1 MANSVQ
7 LTASIRSNL
16 LLLQTTQTSLDRTQT
31 RLSTGNKV
39 NSALDSPTAFFAA
52 KSLNQRASDLT
63 SLKDGIG
70 QAISTINAGDTGIS
84 AIQSLIDR
92 ANALTQSA
100 LSNLGTDA
108 NSVETR
114 QSLAQQYNAILR
126 QIDKQAGDAS
136 YAGKNLLVGSGLR
149 LGVTASSQ
157 LDVNALAGIS
167 GATVTNVTKA
177 DTYTVSV
184 AGDGA
189 ISGDAGDIANAA
201 NDRGIS
207 NIVVNG
213 FASTSKNTLSDI
225 TVKLSGGEGKDK
237 TFTVTEGDES
247 FTTTFTQAEWKTAK
261 DAGTVLKFSHSF
273 ASGTNLSFDV
283 DFDSIEDVPDTAGVG
298 TSTIQ
303 KNINLQVSVSNLA
316 GETVTRD
323 GLQSVGNGKV
333 SDGEN
338 SFSFGTGTARVTLDE
353 RQILQASTYTAAAS
367 GAYGTG
373 AAAVNGTPTLV
384 TTTSVTVD
392 ETFNLTATASN
403 FNYATGNFDLFSVSL
418 DGQGS
423 AGLNTKA
430 VSVGNANNV
439 GFTSTGAIN
448 GGSID
453 ISFNYNEL
461 KYIATAAA
469 AASAEIAGTIQQ
481 QSGASGTLSSSPFT
495 SVGTVSGFAANQ
507 VSKLSVDVTI
517 DTGGSAHIN
526 VSDGLG
532 GSFSTVV
539 TAASA
544 SAAGGNIVSI
554 TIAGGTN
561 AGAKLNIAFADSAL
575 SQQGSAGTAASHAAF
590 TVQVRGAYTQ
600 QRDAKFDV
608 RGAHSGTDASLTTKQ
623 LVDASDQN
631 NLTVQLN
638 ETNTSI
644 VNVVSQNV
652 QTNGQGLAIDQA
664 QNNWGDRSDIQ
675 NAIEQLTKA
684 SNLLRTA
691 SSNLG
696 TNLGII
702 QTRQDFT
709 SEFANVLTEGASK
722 LTQADQN
729 EESAN
734 MLTLQTRQ
742 QLGTIALSLA
752 NQAQQAI
759 LRLF

>member
-1 MANSVQ
+1 MATNVQ
-7 LTASIRSNL
+7 LSASIRSNL

-52 KSLNQRASDLT
+52 KALNQRASDLT

-70 QAISTINAGDTGIS
+70 QAISTINAGDKGIT
-84 AIQSLIDR
+84 AIQDLIDK
-92 ANALTQSA
+92 ATALTQSA

-108 NSVETR
+108 NSAATR
-114 QSLAQQYNAILR
+114 KSLAQQYSAFLR
-126 QIDKQAGDAS
+126 QIDSQAQDSS
-136 YAGKNLLVGSGLR
+136 YAGKNLLIGSGLR

-167 GATVTNVTKA
+167 GASVTNVTKA
-177 DTYTVSV
+177 DTYTISV
-184 AGDGA
+184 DGDGA

-201 NDRGIS
+201 TDRGIS

-225 TVKLSGGEGKDK
+225 SIKLSGGTGKDK
-237 TFTVTEGDES
+237 TFTISEGDES
-247 FTTTFTQAEWKTAK
+247 FTTTFTQSDWAAAK
-261 DAGTVLKFSHSF
+261 AAGTVLKFSHSF
-273 ASGTNLSFDV
+273 DSGTNLTFDV

-303 KNINLQVSVSNLA
+303 KNINLQVSVANTA
-316 GETVTRD
+316 GEKVTRD

-333 SDGEN
+333 SDGDN
-338 SFSFGTGTARVTLDE
+338 AFSFGTGTARVTIDE

-373 AAAVNGTPTLV
+373 GAVVTGSPTLDRAG
-384 TTTSVTVD
+384 SVTVD
-392 ETFNLTATASN
+392 ETFELTATATS
-403 FNYATGNFDLFSVSL
+403 FDYATGNFTSYNVVLNGS
-418 DGQGS
+418 GS
-423 AGLNTKA
+423 AGTDTVA
-430 VSVGNANNV
+430 VSASGTNAV
-439 GFTSTGAIN
+439 HFAASGMAAGTSIGVT
-448 GGSID
+448 
-453 ISFNYNEL
+453 FNYNEL
-461 KYIATAAA
+461 KFITTAAA
-469 AASAEIAGTIQQ
+469 AGSAEIASTIKQ
-481 QSGASGTLSSSPFT
+481 QSGSTGAISTSPFNN
-495 SVGTVSGFAANQ
+495 VGSATGFAKNQ
-507 VSKLSVDVTI
+507 VTALSVDVSVQS
-517 DTGGSAHIN
+517 GGSLVIKG
-526 VSDGLG
+526 SDGQG
-532 GSFSTVV
+532 GAFSLNITNPAATSTGTVV
-539 TAASA
+539 SF
-544 SAAGGNIVSI
+544 NIVGGVNNGANFNISLNDAGI
-554 TIAGGTN
+554 AAAVNTSADATSHSAYTI
-561 AGAKLNIAFADSAL
+561 
-575 SQQGSAGTAASHAAF
+575 
-590 TVQVRGAYTQ
+590 QVRGAYDGP
-600 QRDAKFDV
+600 RDAKFDV
-608 RGAHSGTDASLTTKQ
+608 RGSHTGTDASLTTKQ

-644 VNVVSQNV
+644 VNVISQNV
-652 QTNGQGLAIDQA
+652 QTNGQGLQLDEA

-675 NAIEQLTKA
+675 NAIDQLNKA
-684 SNLLRTA
+684 KNLLRTA

-696 TNLGII
+696 TNLNII

-709 SEFANVLTEGASK
+709 LEFSNVLTEGASK
-722 LTQADQN
+722 LTEADQN

>member
-1 MANSVQ
+1 MATSVQ
-7 LTASIRSNL
+7 LSASIRSNL

-52 KSLNQRASDLT
+52 KSLNQRATDLT

-70 QAISTINAGDTGIS
+70 QAISTISAGDKGIT
-84 AIQSLIDR
+84 AIQNLIDN
-92 ANALTQSA
+92 ASALTQSA

-108 NSVETR
+108 NSVATR
-114 QSLAQQYNAILR
+114 KSLAQQYNAFLR
-126 QIDKQAGDAS
+126 QIDSQAQDAN
-136 YAGKNLLVGSGLR
+136 YAGKNLLIGSGLR

-157 LDVNALAGIS
+157 LDVNSLAGIS

-184 AGDGA
+184 TGDGA

-201 NDRGIS
+201 TDRGIS

-213 FASTSKNTLSDI
+213 FSSTTKNTLSDVTI
-225 TVKLSGGEGKDK
+225 KLSGGTGKDK

-247 FTTTFTQAEWKTAK
+247 FTTTFTQAEWTAAK
-261 DAGTVLKFSHSF
+261 GQGTVLKFSHSF
-273 ASGTNLSFDV
+273 SSGTNLGFDV
-283 DFDSIEDVPDTAGVG
+283 DFDSIEDVPDTSGVG

-303 KNINLQVSVSNLA
+303 KNINLQVSVSNSA
-316 GETVTRD
+316 GEKVTRD

-333 SDGEN
+333 SDGDN
-338 SFSFGTGTARVTLDE
+338 AFSFGSGTARVTLDE

-373 AAAVNGTPTLV
+373 AGAITGTPTIS
-384 TTTSVTVD
+384 TPASVTVD
-392 ETFNLTATASN
+392 ETFAVTAHANS
-403 FNYATGNFDLFSVSL
+403 FNYATGNFDSYSVQL
-418 DGQGS
+418 DGNGS
-423 AGLNTKA
+423 AGLTTRV
-430 VSVGNANNV
+430 VSTGNAGDVN
-439 GFTSTGAIN
+439 FTSTGSSN
-448 GGSID
+448 GSSIG

-461 KYIATAAA
+461 QYLATAAA
-469 AASAEIAGTIQQ
+469 AGSAEIATTIQQ
-481 QSGASGTLSSSPFT
+481 QSGATGNLSAGVVD
-495 SVGTVSGFAANQ
+495 SVGTVAGFATNQ
-507 VSKLSVDVTI
+507 VSKLSVDFTV
-517 DTGGSAHIN
+517 DATGSTTVN

-532 GSFSTVV
+532 GTFSATLTAAQLNAGVV
-539 TAASA
+539 LSVALTGGVNDGATINLNLSDASATAHGAASA
-544 SAAGGNIVSI
+544 
-554 TIAGGTN
+554 GT
-561 AGAKLNIAFADSAL
+561 
-575 SQQGSAGTAASHAAF
+575 SHAAF
-590 TVQVRGAYTQ
+590 TVQVRGEYVQ

-608 RGAHSGTDASLTTKQ
+608 RAAHTGTSESLTTKQ

-652 QTNGQGLAIDQA
+652 QTNGQGLQLDQA
-664 QNNWGDRSDIQ
+664 QNSWGDRSDIQ
-675 NAIEQLTKA
+675 NAIDQLNKA
-684 SNLLRTA
+684 KNLLRTA

-696 TNLGII
+696 TNLNII

-709 SEFANVLTEGASK
+709 LEFSNVLTEGASK

>member
-1 MANSVQ
+1 MANQVQ
-7 LTASIRSNL
+7 LSGSIRSNL

-39 NSALDSPTAFFAA
+39 NSALDSPTAFFSA
-52 KSLNQRASDLT
+52 KALNQRASDLT
-63 SLKDGIG
+63 NLKDGIG
-70 QAISTINAGDTGIS
+70 QAISTINAGDKGIS
-84 AIQSLIDR
+84 AIQSLIDN
-92 ANALTQSA
+92 ATALTQSA

-108 NSVETR
+108 NSVATR
-114 QSLAQQYNAILR
+114 KSLAQQYNAFLR
-126 QIDKQAGDAS
+126 QIDSQASDAN
-136 YAGKNLLVGSGLR
+136 YQGKNLLIGSGLR

-157 LDVNALAGIS
+157 LDVNSLAGIS
-167 GATVTNVTKA
+167 GASVTNVTKA
-177 DTYTVSV
+177 DTYTISV

-201 NDRGIS
+201 TDRGIS

-213 FASTSKNTLSDI
+213 FASTSQNTLSDVTI
-225 TVKLSGGEGKDK
+225 KLSGGTGKDK

-247 FTTTFTQAEWKTAK
+247 FTTTFTQAEWTTAK

-273 ASGTNLSFDV
+273 DSGTNLTFDV
-283 DFDSIEDVPDTAGVG
+283 DFDSIEDVPDTSGVG
-298 TSTIQ
+298 TSVIQ
-303 KNINLQVSVSNLA
+303 KNINLQVAVENSA
-316 GETVTRD
+316 GEKVTRD

-338 SFSFGTGTARVTLDE
+338 AFSFGSGTARVTLDE

-367 GAYGTG
+367 GSYGTG
-373 AAAVNGTPTLV
+373 GAVITGTPTLQSAG
-384 TTTSVTVD
+384 SVTVD
-392 ETFNLTATASN
+392 ETFNVTAAANS
-403 FNYATGNFDLFSVSL
+403 FNYATGNFDSYSVSI
-418 DGQGS
+418 DGSGS
-423 AGLNTKA
+423 AGLTTKV
-430 VSVGNANNV
+430 VSAGNA
-439 GFTSTGAIN
+439 GAVTFGP
-448 GGSID
+448 GGSINGSSVG
-453 ISFNYNEL
+453 IAFNYNEL

-469 AASAEIAGTIQQ
+469 AVSSEVFSTIAQ
-481 QSGASGTLSSSPFT
+481 QSGATGIVSSAPWQAA
-495 SVGTVSGFAANQ
+495 GTVSGWATNQ
-507 VSKLSVDVTI
+507 VTQLSVDVSVEANGSTKI
-517 DTGGSAHIN
+517 TG
-526 VSDGLG
+526 SDGQG
-532 GSFSTVV
+532 GTFSVTL

-544 SAAGGNIVSI
+544 TNGAVVSI
-554 TIAGGTN
+554 SIAGGAN
-561 AGAKLNIAFADSAL
+561 AGAKLNLSFADSAI
-575 SQQGSAGTAASHAAF
+575 SAAGAASTATSHSAF
-590 TVQVRGAYTQ
+590 TVQVRGQYTA

-608 RGAHSGTDASLTTKQ
+608 RGAHTGSDASLSTKQ

-644 VNVVSQNV
+644 VNVISQNV
-652 QTNGQGLAIDQA
+652 QTNGQGLQLDQA
-664 QNNWGDRSDIQ
+664 QNSWGDRADIQ
-675 NAIEQLTKA
+675 NAIDQLNKA
-684 SNLLRTA
+684 KNLLRTA

-696 TNLGII
+696 TNLNII

-709 SEFANVLTEGASK
+709 LEFSNVLTEGASK

>member
-1 MANSVQ
+1 MANNVQ
-7 LTASIRSNL
+7 LSGSIRSNL

-39 NSALDSPTAFFAA
+39 NSALDGPTAFFAA

-70 QAISTINAGDTGIS
+70 QSISTINAGDKGIT
-84 AIQSLIDR
+84 AIQNLIDN
-92 ANALTQSA
+92 ATALTQSA

-108 NSVETR
+108 NSVATR
-114 QSLAQQYNAILR
+114 KSLAQQYNAFLR
-126 QIDKQAGDAS
+126 QIDSQASDSS
-136 YAGKNLLVGSGLR
+136 YQGKNLLIGNGLR

-177 DTYTVSV
+177 DTYTVAVS
-184 AGDGA
+184 GDGA

-201 NDRGIS
+201 TDRGIS

-225 TVKLSGGEGKDK
+225 TIKLSGGTGKDK

-247 FTTTFTQAEWKTAK
+247 FTTTLTQTAATDAK
-261 DAGTVLKFSHSF
+261 SAGTVLKFSHSF
-273 ASGTNLSFDV
+273 GSGTNLTFDV

-303 KNINLQVSVSNLA
+303 KNINLQVSVENSA
-316 GETVTRD
+316 GEKVTRD

-333 SDGEN
+333 SDGDN
-338 SFSFGTGTARVTLDE
+338 AFSFGSGTARVTIDE

-373 AAAVNGTPTLV
+373 GAVVTGSPTFDQPG
-384 TTTSVTVD
+384 SVTVD
-392 ETFNLTATASN
+392 EQFTLKATASS
-403 FNYATGNFDLFSVSL
+403 FDYATGNFTSYAVQL
-418 DGQGS
+418 DGSGS
-423 AGLNTKA
+423 AGTATATVSAGGTNA
-430 VSVGNANNV
+430 VTFGPTGQANGSSVGV
-439 GFTSTGAIN
+439 T
-448 GGSID
+448 
-453 ISFNYNEL
+453 FNYNEL
-461 KYIATAAA
+461 KYITTASAA
-469 AASAEIAGTIQQ
+469 GSAEIAGRISQQ
-481 QSGASGTLSSSPFT
+481 TGATGALSTAPFNN
-495 SVGTVSGFAANQ
+495 VGSATGFAKNQ
-507 VSKLSVDVTI
+507 VTNLSVDVSVQSS
-517 DTGGSAHIN
+517 GS
-526 VSDGLG
+526 VVVKGSDGQG
-532 GSFSTVV
+532 GTFSLNLAATATSTGAVVSFV
-539 TAASA
+539 
-544 SAAGGNIVSI
+544 
-554 TIAGGTN
+554 IAGGAN
-561 AGAKLNIAFADSAL
+561 DGANFNISFADAGVAANVNTSAD
-575 SQQGSAGTAASHAAF
+575 ATSHAAY
-590 TVQVRGAYTQ
+590 TIQVRGAYNG

-608 RGAHSGTDASLTTKQ
+608 RGSHTGTDASLSTRQ

-644 VNVVSQNV
+644 VNVISQNV
-652 QTNGQGLAIDQA
+652 QTNGQGLQLDEA
-664 QNNWGDRSDIQ
+664 QNNWGDRADIQ
-675 NAIEQLTKA
+675 NAIDQLNKA
-684 SNLLRTA
+684 KNSLRTA

-696 TNLGII
+696 TNLNII

-709 SEFANVLTEGASK
+709 LEFSNVLTEGASK

>member
-1 MANSVQ
+1 MANSIQ
-7 LTASIRSNL
+7 LSASIRSNL

-52 KSLNQRASDLT
+52 KALNQRASDLT

-70 QAISTINAGDTGIS
+70 QAISTINAGDKGIS
-84 AIQSLIDR
+84 AIQSFIDN
-92 ANALTQSA
+92 ASALTQSA

-108 NSVETR
+108 NSVATR
-114 QSLAQQYNAILR
+114 KSLAQQYNAFLR
-126 QIDKQAGDAS
+126 QIDSQAGDAS
-136 YAGKNLLVGSGLR
+136 YQGKNLLIGSGLR

-157 LDVNALAGIS
+157 LDVNALAGVS

-177 DTYTVSV
+177 DTYTISV

-201 NDRGIS
+201 TDRGIS

-213 FASTSKNTLSDI
+213 FASTTKNTLSDI
-225 TVKLSGGEGKDK
+225 TLKLSGGTGKDK

-247 FTTTFTQAEWKTAK
+247 FTTTFTQAEWTTAK
-261 DAGTVLKFSHSF
+261 AAGTVLKFSHSF
-273 ASGTNLSFDV
+273 GSGTNLTFDV

-298 TSTIQ
+298 TSVIQ
-303 KNINLQVSVSNLA
+303 KNINLQVSVENSA
-316 GETVTRD
+316 GEKVTRD

-338 SFSFGTGTARVTLDE
+338 AFSFGSGTARVTLDE
-353 RQILQASTYTAAAS
+353 RQILQASTYTAAATGS
-367 GAYGTG
+367 YGTG
-373 AAAVNGTPTLV
+373 GAAITGTPTLQTV
-384 TTTSVTVD
+384 ANVSVD
-392 ETFNLTATASN
+392 ESFTVTAQASS
-403 FNYATGNFDLFSVSL
+403 FNYATGNFDSFSVSI
-418 DGQGS
+418 DGNGS
-423 AGLNTKA
+423 AGLTTQV
-430 VSVGNANNV
+430 VSAGNAGDV
-439 GFTSTGAIN
+439 TFGT
-448 GGSID
+448 GGSINGSSVN
-453 ISFNYNEL
+453 IAFNYNEL

-469 AASAEIAGTIQQ
+469 AGSAEINGTIAAQN
-481 QSGASGTLSSSPFT
+481 GATGVISSAPFT
-495 SVGTVSGFAANQ
+495 GVGSASGFATNQ
-507 VSKLSVDVTI
+507 VTNLSVDVTVEANGSTKI
-517 DTGGSAHIN
+517 TG
-526 VSDGLG
+526 SDGQG
-532 GSFSTVV
+532 GTFTATL

-544 SAAGGNIVSI
+544 TNGGVVSFVI
-554 TIAGGTN
+554 TGGAN
-561 AGAKLNIAFADSAL
+561 NGANLNLDFADSAI
-575 SQQGSAGTAASHAAF
+575 SAAGSTGTADSHAAF
-590 TVQVRGAYTQ
+590 TVKVRGAYTAE
-600 QRDAKFDV
+600 RDAKFDV
-608 RGAHSGTDASLTTKQ
+608 RGAHTGSDASLTTKQ

-644 VNVVSQNV
+644 VNVISQNV
-652 QTNGQGLAIDQA
+652 QTNGQGLQLDQA

-675 NAIEQLTKA
+675 NAIDQLNKA
-684 SNLLRTA
+684 KNILRTA

-696 TNLGII
+696 TNLNII

-709 SEFANVLTEGASK
+709 LEFSNVLTEGASK

>member
-1 MANSVQ
+1 MANQVQ
-7 LTASIRSNL
+7 LSGSIRSNL

-39 NSALDSPTAFFAA
+39 NSALDSPTAFFSA
-52 KSLNQRASDLT
+52 KALNQRASDLT
-63 SLKDGIG
+63 NLKDGIG
-70 QAISTINAGDTGIS
+70 QAISTINAGDKGIS
-84 AIQSLIDR
+84 AIQSLIDN
-92 ANALTQSA
+92 ATALTQSA

-108 NSVETR
+108 NSVATR
-114 QSLAQQYNAILR
+114 KSLAQQYNAFLR
-126 QIDKQAGDAS
+126 QIDSQAKDS
-136 YAGKNLLVGSGLR
+136 DYQGKNLLIGSGLR

-167 GATVTNVTKA
+167 GANVTNVKSA

-201 NDRGIS
+201 TDRGIS

-213 FASTSKNTLSDI
+213 FASTSKNTLSDV
-225 TVKLSGGEGKDK
+225 TLKLSGGTGKDK

-247 FTTTFTQAEWKTAK
+247 FTQTFTQSQWKDAK
-261 DAGTVLKFSHSF
+261 AAGTVLKFSHSF
-273 ASGTNLSFDV
+273 GSGTNLSFDV
-283 DFDSIEDVPDTAGVG
+283 NFDSIEDVPDTAGVG

-303 KNINLQVSVSNLA
+303 KNINLQVSVSNSA
-316 GETVTRD
+316 GEKVTRD
-323 GLQSVGNGKV
+323 GLQSVGSGKV

-338 SFSFGTGTARVTLDE
+338 AFSFGSGTARVTLDE

-373 AAAVNGTPTLV
+373 GAAVTGTPTLQSPG
-384 TTTSVTVD
+384 SVTVD
-392 ETFNLTATASN
+392 ESFTLTATANS
-403 FNYATGNFDLFSVSL
+403 FNYATGNFDSYSVSL
-418 DGQGS
+418 DGNGS
-423 AGLNTKA
+423 AGLTTKV
-430 VSVGNANNV
+430 VSAANASGV
-439 GFTSTGAIN
+439 TFGP
-448 GGSID
+448 GGSINGSSVS
-453 ISFNYNEL
+453 IAFNYNEL

-469 AASAEIAGTIQQ
+469 ATSAEVFGTVAQ
-481 QSGASGTLSSSPFT
+481 QSGASGTFSAAPFT
-495 SVGTVSGFAANQ
+495 SVNTVSGFAANQ
-507 VSKLSVDVTI
+507 VSKLSVDVTVGS
-517 DTGGSAHIN
+517 GGSTTIN
-526 VSDGLG
+526 VSDGQG
-532 GSFSTVV
+532 GTFSQTL
-539 TAASA
+539 TAGSA
-544 SAAGGNIVSI
+544 SVSSILSISLTGGAN
-554 TIAGGTN
+554 N
-561 AGAKLNIAFADSAL
+561 GAKLNIAFVDSAL

-590 TVQVRGAYTQ
+590 TIQVRGAYTA

-608 RGAHSGTDASLTTKQ
+608 RGAHTGTSASLTTKQ

-644 VNVVSQNV
+644 VNVISQNV
-652 QTNGQGLAIDQA
+652 QTNGQGLQLDQA

-675 NAIEQLTKA
+675 NAIDQLSKA
-684 SNLLRTA
+684 TNILRTA

-696 TNLGII
+696 TNLNII

-709 SEFANVLTEGASK
+709 LEFSNVLTEGASK
-722 LTQADQN
+722 LTAADQN

-759 LRLF
+759 LGLF

>member
-1 MANSVQ
+1 MANQVQ
-7 LTASIRSNL
+7 LSASIRSNL
-16 LLLQTTQTSLDRTQT
+16 LLLQQTQTSLDRTQT

-63 SLKDGIG
+63 NLKDGIG
-70 QAISTINAGDTGIS
+70 QAISTINAGDKGIT
-84 AIQSLIDR
+84 AIQNLIDN
-92 ANALTQSA
+92 ATALTQSA

-108 NSVETR
+108 NSVATR
-114 QSLAQQYNAILR
+114 KSLAQQYNAFLR
-126 QIDKQAGDAS
+126 QIDSQAQDAS
-136 YAGKNLLVGSGLR
+136 YAGKNLLIGSGLR

-189 ISGDAGDIANAA
+189 ISGDAGDIASAA
-201 NDRGIS
+201 TDRGIS
-207 NIVVNG
+207 NITVTG
-213 FASTSKNTLSDI
+213 FASTTKNTLSDI
-225 TVKLSGGEGKDK
+225 TIKLSGGTGKDK

-247 FTTTFTQAEWKTAK
+247 YTKTFTQAEFTTAK
-261 DAGTVLKFSHSF
+261 ANGTVLKFSHTF
-273 ASGTNLSFDV
+273 GSGTSLGFDV
-283 DFDSIEDVPDTAGVG
+283 DFDAIEDVPDTAGVG
-298 TSTIQ
+298 TSVIQ
-303 KNINLQVSVSNLA
+303 KNINLQVSVTNTA
-316 GETVTRD
+316 GEKVTRD

-367 GAYGTG
+367 QAYGTG
-373 AAAVNGTPTLV
+373 AAAVTGTPTIQN
-384 TTTSVTVD
+384 TASVTVD
-392 ETFNLTATASN
+392 ETYTLTANANS
-403 FNYATGNFDLFSVSL
+403 FNYATGKFDSYSVSL
-418 DGQGS
+418 DGNGS
-423 AGLNTKA
+423 AGLTTKV
-430 VSVGNANNV
+430 VSASNAGNVTFGSA
-439 GFTSTGAIN
+439 GATNGSSIN
-448 GGSID
+448 IA
-453 ISFNYNEL
+453 FNYNEL
-461 KYIATAAA
+461 LYLATADAA
-469 AASAEIAGTIQQ
+469 ISSEIQGTIQQ
-481 QSGASGTLSSSPFT
+481 QSGATGALSASPIT
-495 SVGTVSGFAANQ
+495 SVNAVAGFATNQ
-507 VSKLSVDVTI
+507 VTKLSVDFTVDATGSTTI
-517 DTGGSAHIN
+517 NI
-526 VSDGLG
+526 SDGLG
-532 GSFSTVV
+532 GTFSQAV
-539 TAASA
+539 TAASLNGGHTVSVTLTGGVNDGATINLLITDASITAEGAA
-544 SAAGGNIVSI
+544 SAAE
-554 TIAGGTN
+554 
-561 AGAKLNIAFADSAL
+561 
-575 SQQGSAGTAASHAAF
+575 SHAAF
-590 TVQVRGAYTQ
+590 TVQVRGEYTQ
-600 QRDAKFDV
+600 QREAKFDV
-608 RGAHSGTDASLTTKQ
+608 RGAHTGSDASLTTKQ

-652 QTNGQGLAIDQA
+652 QTNGQGLQLDQA
-664 QNNWGDRSDIQ
+664 QNNWGDRADIQ
-675 NAIEQLTKA
+675 NAIDQLSKA
-684 SNLLRTA
+684 TNLLRTA

-696 TNLGII
+696 TNLNII

-722 LTQADQN
+722 LTAADQN

>member
-1 MANSVQ
+1 MATSVQ
-7 LTASIRSNL
+7 LSASIRSNL

-70 QAISTINAGDTGIS
+70 QAISTINAGDKGIT
-84 AIQSLIDR
+84 AIQNLIDN
-92 ANALTQSA
+92 ATALTQSA

-108 NSVETR
+108 NSVATR
-114 QSLAQQYNAILR
+114 KSLAQQYNAFLR
-126 QIDKQAGDAS
+126 QIDSQAQDAS
-136 YAGKNLLVGSGLR
+136 YQGKNLLIGSGLR

-177 DTYTVSV
+177 DTYTISV

-201 NDRGIS
+201 TDRGIS

-213 FASTSKNTLSDI
+213 FASTSKNTLSDVTI
-225 TVKLSGGEGKDK
+225 KLSGGTGKDK

-247 FTTTFTQAEWKTAK
+247 FTTTFTQAEWTEAK

-273 ASGTNLSFDV
+273 GSGTNLTFDV
-283 DFDSIEDVPDTAGVG
+283 DFDSIEDVPDTSGVG
-298 TSTIQ
+298 TSVIQ
-303 KNINLQVSVSNLA
+303 KNINLQVSVENSA
-316 GETVTRD
+316 GEKVTRD

-333 SDGEN
+333 SNGEN
-338 SFSFGTGTARVTLDE
+338 SFSFGSGTARVTLDE

-373 AAAVNGTPTLV
+373 GAVVTGTPTLDQAS
-384 TTTSVTVD
+384 SVTVD
-392 ETFNLTATASN
+392 EKFTLTANATS
-403 FNYATGNFDLFSVSL
+403 FNYGTGNFDSYSVSL
-418 DGQGS
+418 DGSGS
-423 AGLNTKA
+423 AGVNTA
-430 VSVGNANNV
+430 VVSVGNAGGV
-439 GFTSTGAIN
+439 GFSS
-448 GGSID
+448 GGSANGSSVQIA
-453 ISFNYNEL
+453 FNYNEL
-461 KYIATAAA
+461 KYITTAAA
-469 AASAEIAGTIQQ
+469 AGSAEVFSQLKSNGTTTGIASA
-481 QSGASGTLSSSPFT
+481 SPFSDVG
-495 SVGTVSGFAANQ
+495 SVTGFAENTVTNLSIA
-507 VSKLSVDVTI
+507 VSYDDDGTTNIS
-517 DTGGSAHIN
+517 G
-526 VSDGLG
+526 SDGQG
-532 GSFSTVV
+532 GTFTATL

-544 SAAGGNIVSI
+544 SNGGTVSFTITGGANDGANFNIDFADDAISAAG
-554 TIAGGTN
+554 A
-561 AGAKLNIAFADSAL
+561 
-575 SQQGSAGTAASHAAF
+575 AGTAASTSNF
-590 TVQVRGAYTQ
+590 TVAVRGAFTA

-608 RGAHSGTDASLTTKQ
+608 RGAHTGTDADLTTKQ

-644 VNVVSQNV
+644 VNVISQNV
-652 QTNGQGLAIDQA
+652 QTNGQGLQLDQA
-664 QNNWGDRSDIQ
+664 QNNWGDRADIQ
-675 NAIEQLTKA
+675 NAIDQLNKA
-684 SNLLRTA
+684 KNLLRTA

-696 TNLGII
+696 TNLNII

-709 SEFANVLTEGASK
+709 LEFSNVLTEGASK

>member
-1 MANSVQ
+1 MATNVQ
-7 LTASIRSNL
+7 LSASIRSNL

-39 NSALDSPTAFFAA
+39 NSALDSPTAFFAS

-63 SLKDGIG
+63 NLKDGIG
-70 QAISTINAGDTGIS
+70 QAISTINAGDTGIT
-84 AIQSLIDR
+84 AIQDLIDK
-92 ANALTQSA
+92 ATALTQSA

-108 NSVETR
+108 NSSATR
-114 QSLAQQYNAILR
+114 KSLAQQYNAFLR
-126 QIDKQAGDAS
+126 QIDSQAQDAS
-136 YAGKNLLVGSGLR
+136 YAGKNLLIGNGLR

-157 LDVNALAGIS
+157 LAVNALAGIS

-184 AGDGA
+184 DGDGA

-201 NDRGIS
+201 TDRGIS
-207 NIVVNG
+207 NVVVNG

-225 TVKLSGGEGKDK
+225 SIKLSGGTGKDK
-237 TFTVTEGDES
+237 TFTISEGDES
-247 FTTTFTQAEWKTAK
+247 FTTTFTQSDWATAK
-261 DAGTVLKFSHSF
+261 AAGTVLKFSHSF
-273 ASGTNLSFDV
+273 DSGTNLTFDV
-283 DFDSIEDVPDTAGVG
+283 DFDAIEDVPDTAGVG

-333 SDGEN
+333 SDGDN
-338 SFSFGTGTARVTLDE
+338 AFSFGTGTARVTLDE
-353 RQILQASTYTAAAS
+353 RQILQASSYTASAS

-373 AAAVNGTPTLV
+373 GAVVTGTPTFDRPA
-384 TTTSVTVD
+384 SVTVD
-392 ETFNLTATASN
+392 ERFGITANATS
-403 FNYATGNFDLFSVSL
+403 FDYATGNFTSYNVVL
-418 DGQGS
+418 DGSGS
-423 AGLNTKA
+423 AGTAAA
-430 VSVGNANNV
+430 VVSASGTNVAAFAATGMAAGSSV
-439 GFTSTGAIN
+439 
-448 GGSID
+448 SIT
-453 ISFNYNEL
+453 FNYNEL
-461 KYIATAAA
+461 KYLTTAAA
-469 AASAEIAGTIQQ
+469 AGSAEINSRVSQ
-481 QSGASGTLSSSPFT
+481 QSGATGVISTSPFNN
-495 SVGTVSGFAANQ
+495 VGSATGFAKNQ
-507 VSKLSVDVTI
+507 VTNLSVDVSVQSA
-517 DTGGSAHIN
+517 GSTVIKG
-526 VSDGLG
+526 SDGQGGTFSLNLAPTASSLG
-532 GSFSTVV
+532 AVVSF
-539 TAASA
+539 A
-544 SAAGGNIVSI
+544 
-554 TIAGGTN
+554 IAGGVN
-561 AGAKLNIAFADSAL
+561 NGANFNISFNDNGIATAVNTSADATSHSAY
-575 SQQGSAGTAASHAAF
+575 TI
-590 TVQVRGAYTQ
+590 QVRGQYTGS
-600 QRDAKFDV
+600 RDAKFDV
-608 RGAHSGTDASLTTKQ
+608 RGAHTGTDASLTTKQ

-644 VNVVSQNV
+644 VNVISQNV
-652 QTNGQGLAIDQA
+652 QTNGQGLQLDEA

-675 NAIEQLTKA
+675 NAIDQLNKA
-684 SNLLRTA
+684 KNLLRTS

-696 TNLGII
+696 TNLNII

-709 SEFANVLTEGASK
+709 LEFSNVLTEGAAK
-722 LTQADQN
+722 LTEADQN

>member
-1 MANSVQ
+1 MATSVQ
-7 LTASIRSNL
+7 LSASIRSNL
-16 LLLQTTQTSLDRTQT
+16 LLLQTTQSSLDRTQT

-52 KSLNQRASDLT
+52 KSLNQRATDLT

-70 QAISTINAGDTGIS
+70 QAISTISAGDKGITS
-84 AIQSLIDR
+84 IQNLIDN
-92 ANALTQSA
+92 ATALTQSA

-108 NSVETR
+108 NSVATR
-114 QSLAQQYNAILR
+114 KSLAQQYNAFLR
-126 QIDKQAGDAS
+126 QIDSQASDAN
-136 YAGKNLLVGSGLR
+136 YQGKNLLIGSGLR

-157 LDVNALAGIS
+157 LDVNALAGVS

-177 DTYTVSV
+177 DTYTISV

-201 NDRGIS
+201 TDRGIS

-213 FASTSKNTLSDI
+213 FASTSQNTLSDVSI
-225 TVKLSGGEGKDK
+225 KLSGGTGKDK

-247 FTTTFTQAEWKTAK
+247 FTTTFTQAQWTTAK
-261 DAGTVLKFSHSF
+261 NSGTVLKFSHSF
-273 ASGTNLSFDV
+273 DSGTNLTFDV

-298 TSTIQ
+298 TSVIQ
-303 KNINLQVSVSNLA
+303 KNINLQVSVENSA
-316 GETVTRD
+316 GEKVTRD

-338 SFSFGTGTARVTLDE
+338 SFSFGSGTARVTLDE

-367 GAYGTG
+367 GSYGTG
-373 AAAVNGTPTLV
+373 GAAITGTPTLQAAG
-384 TTTSVTVD
+384 SVTVD
-392 ETFNLTATASN
+392 ETFAVTANATS
-403 FNYATGNFDLFSVSL
+403 FNYATGNFDKFSVSV
-418 DGQGS
+418 DGSGS
-423 AGLNTKA
+423 AGLTTQT
-430 VSVGNANNV
+430 VSTGNAGNV
-439 GFTSTGAIN
+439 TFGP
-448 GGSID
+448 GGSGNGSSVNIA
-453 ISFNYNEL
+453 FNYNEL

-469 AASAEIAGTIQQ
+469 ATSSEINTTIAAQAGNT
-481 QSGASGTLSSSPFT
+481 GPLSTAPFAGVG
-495 SVGTVSGFAANQ
+495 SVTGFAANQ
-507 VSKLSVDVTI
+507 VTNLSF
-517 DTGGSAHIN
+517 N
-526 VSDGLG
+526 VA
-532 GSFSTVV
+532 V
-539 TAASA
+539 TAAGSTTITGSDGQGGTFTA
-544 SAAGGNIVSI
+544 DLHLATSAAVVSF
-554 TIAGGTN
+554 TIAGGAN
-561 AGAKLNIAFADSAL
+561 AGANVNL
-575 SQQGSAGTAASHAAF
+575 SISDAGLGAAATAGTATSSAAF
-590 TVQVRGAYTQ
+590 NVQVRGAYTA

-608 RGAHSGTDASLTTKQ
+608 RGAHTGTDADLTTKQ

-644 VNVVSQNV
+644 VNVISQNV
-652 QTNGQGLAIDQA
+652 QTNGQGLQLDQA
-664 QNNWGDRSDIQ
+664 QNSWGDRSDIQ
-675 NAIEQLTKA
+675 NAIDQLNKA
-684 SNLLRTA
+684 KNLLRTA

-696 TNLGII
+696 TNLNII

-709 SEFANVLTEGASK
+709 LEFSNVLTEGASK

>member
-1 MANSVQ
+1 MATQVQ
-7 LTASIRSNL
+7 LSGSIRSNL

-52 KSLNQRASDLT
+52 KALNQRASDLT

-70 QAISTINAGDTGIS
+70 QAISTISAGDKGIT
-84 AIQSLIDR
+84 AIQNLIDN
-92 ANALTQSA
+92 ATALTQSA

-108 NSVETR
+108 NSVATR
-114 QSLAQQYNAILR
+114 KSLAQQYNAFLR
-126 QIDKQAGDAS
+126 QIDSQAQDAN
-136 YAGKNLLVGSGLR
+136 YAGKNLLIGSGLR

-177 DTYTVSV
+177 DTYTISV

-201 NDRGIS
+201 TDRGIS
-207 NIVVNG
+207 NIVING
-213 FASTSKNTLSDI
+213 FASTTKNTLSDVTI
-225 TVKLSGGEGKDK
+225 KLSGGTGKDK

-247 FTTTFTQAEWKTAK
+247 FTTTFTQAEWATAK
-261 DAGTVLKFSHSF
+261 GNGTVLKFSHSF
-273 ASGTNLSFDV
+273 SSGTNLGFDV

-303 KNINLQVSVSNLA
+303 KNINLQVSVENSA
-316 GETVTRD
+316 GEKVTRD

-353 RQILQASTYTAAAS
+353 RQILQASTYSAAAS

-373 AAAVNGTPTLV
+373 AAAITGTPTI
-384 TTTSVTVD
+384 TTPASVTVD
-392 ETFNLTATASN
+392 ETYLVTANANS
-403 FNYATGNFDLFSVSL
+403 FNYTTGNFDSYSVSL
-418 DGQGS
+418 DGNGS
-423 AGLNTKA
+423 AGLTTRV
-430 VSVGNANNV
+430 VSTGNASDVN
-439 GFTSTGAIN
+439 FSSAGAAN
-448 GGSID
+448 GSSIG

-469 AASAEIAGTIQQ
+469 AGSAEVTTTIQQ
-481 QSGASGTLSSSPFT
+481 QSGATGTISTAPLY
-495 SVGTVSGFAANQ
+495 SVGTVASFAANQ
-507 VSKLSVDVTI
+507 VTKLSIDVTVG
-517 DTGGSAHIN
+517 TGGSTNIQ

-532 GSFSTVV
+532 GTASFTL
-539 TAASA
+539 TAAQASSA
-544 SAAGGNIVSI
+544 SVLSI
-554 TIAGGTN
+554 AFTSGTN
-561 AGAKLNIAFADSAL
+561 NGARLNINFQDSAISQAVSVGGYAGA
-575 SQQGSAGTAASHAAF
+575 HAAY
-590 TVQVRGAYTQ
+590 TVQVRGAYTAS
-600 QRDAKFDV
+600 RDAKFDV
-608 RGAHSGTDASLTTKQ
+608 RGAHTGSDASLTTKQ

-652 QTNGQGLAIDQA
+652 QTNGQGLQLDQA
-664 QNNWGDRSDIQ
+664 QNSWGDRSDIQ
-675 NAIEQLTKA
+675 NAIDQLNKA
-684 SNLLRTA
+684 KNLLRTA

-696 TNLGII
+696 TNLNII

-709 SEFANVLTEGASK
+709 LEFSNVLTEGASK
-722 LTQADQN
+722 LTAADQN

>member
-1 MANSVQ
+1 MATQVQ
-7 LTASIRSNL
+7 LSGSIRSNL

-63 SLKDGIG
+63 NLKDGIG
-70 QAISTINAGDTGIS
+70 QAISTINAGDKGIS
-84 AIQSLIDR
+84 AIQSLIDN
-92 ANALTQSA
+92 ASALTQSA
-100 LSNLGTDA
+100 LSNLGNDA
-108 NSVETR
+108 NSVALR
-114 QSLAQQYNAILR
+114 KSLAQQYNAFLR
-126 QIDKQAGDAS
+126 QIDSQAGDSS
-136 YAGKNLLVGSGLR
+136 YQGKNLLIGSGLR

-201 NDRGIS
+201 TDRGIS
-207 NIVVNG
+207 NVVVNG
-213 FASTSKNTLSDI
+213 FASTSKNTLSDV
-225 TVKLSGGEGKDK
+225 TLKLSGGTGKDK

-247 FTTTFTQAEWKTAK
+247 FTTTFTQAQATAAK
-261 DAGTVLKFSHSF
+261 AAGTVLKFSHSF
-273 ASGTNLSFDV
+273 GSGTNLTFDV

-303 KNINLQVSVSNLA
+303 KNINLQVSVSNSA
-316 GETVTRD
+316 GEKVTRD

-333 SDGEN
+333 SDGDN
-338 SFSFGTGTARVTLDE
+338 AFSFGSGTARVTLDE

-367 GAYGTG
+367 GSYGTG
-373 AAAVNGTPTLV
+373 GGAITGTPTLETVANV
-384 TTTSVTVD
+384 TIDEKFLVTANATS
-392 ETFNLTATASN
+392 
-403 FNYATGNFDLFSVSL
+403 FNYATGNFDQFSVSV
-418 DGQGS
+418 DGSGS
-423 AGLNTKA
+423 AGLTTQT
-430 VSVGNANNV
+430 VSTGNAGNV
-439 GFTSTGAIN
+439 TFGP
-448 GGSID
+448 GGSGNGSSVNIA
-453 ISFNYNEL
+453 FNYNEL
-461 KYIATAAA
+461 KYIANAAA
-469 AASAEIAGTIQQ
+469 AGSAEVNGRITAQPGNT
-481 QSGASGTLSSSPFT
+481 GVLSTAPFT
-495 SVGTVSGFAANQ
+495 GVGSVTGFATNQ
-507 VSKLSVDVTI
+507 VTNLSVNVT
-517 DTGGSAHIN
+517 
-526 VSDGLG
+526 
-532 GSFSTVV
+532 V
-539 TAASA
+539 TAAGSTTISGSDGQGGTFTA
-544 SAAGGNIVSI
+544 DLGLATSAAVASFTIVGG
-554 TIAGGTN
+554 AN
-561 AGAKLNIAFADSAL
+561 AGANLNLSITDSAL
-575 SQQGSAGTAASHAAF
+575 SNAGSAGTAASQASF
-590 TVQVRGAYTQ
+590 SIDVRGAYTA

-608 RGAHSGTDASLTTKQ
+608 RGAHTGTDASLTTKQ

-644 VNVVSQNV
+644 VNVISQNV
-652 QTNGQGLAIDQA
+652 QTNGQGLQLDQA

-675 NAIEQLTKA
+675 NAIDQLAKA
-684 SNLLRTA
+684 TNNLRTA

-696 TNLGII
+696 TNLNII

-709 SEFANVLTEGASK
+709 LEFSNVLTEGASK

>member
-1 MANSVQ
+1 MANQVQ
-7 LTASIRSNL
+7 LSGSIRSNL

-39 NSALDSPTAFFAA
+39 NSALDSPTAFFSA
-52 KSLNQRASDLT
+52 KALNQRASDLT
-63 SLKDGIG
+63 NLKDGIG
-70 QAISTINAGDTGIS
+70 QAISTINAGDKGIS
-84 AIQSLIDR
+84 AIQSLIDN
-92 ANALTQSA
+92 ATALTQSA

-108 NSVETR
+108 NSVATR
-114 QSLAQQYNAILR
+114 KSLAQQYNAFLR
-126 QIDKQAGDAS
+126 QIDSQAGDAN
-136 YAGKNLLVGSGLR
+136 YAGKNLLIGSGLR

-177 DTYTVSV
+177 DTYTISV

-201 NDRGIS
+201 TDRGIS

-213 FASTSKNTLSDI
+213 FASTDQNTLSDVSI
-225 TVKLSGGEGKDK
+225 KLSGGTGKDK

-247 FTTTFTQAEWKTAK
+247 FTQTFTQAQWTTAK
-261 DAGTVLKFSHSF
+261 ANGTVLKFSHSF
-273 ASGTNLSFDV
+273 DSGTNLTFDV

-303 KNINLQVSVSNLA
+303 KNINLQVAVENSA
-316 GETVTRD
+316 GEKVTRD

-338 SFSFGTGTARVTLDE
+338 SFSFGSGTARVTLDE
-353 RQILQASTYTAAAS
+353 RHILQASTYTAAAS
-367 GAYGTG
+367 GSYGTG
-373 AAAVNGTPTLV
+373 GSVITGTPTLE
-384 TTTSVTVD
+384 TAANVTVD
-392 ETFNLTATASN
+392 ETFAVTAQASS
-403 FNYATGNFDLFSVSL
+403 FNYATGNFDKFSVNV
-418 DGQGS
+418 DGSGS
-423 AGLNTKA
+423 AGLTTQT
-430 VSVGNANNV
+430 VSTGNAGNV
-439 GFTSTGAIN
+439 TFGP
-448 GGSID
+448 GGSGNGSSVNIA
-453 ISFNYNEL
+453 FNYNEL

-469 AASAEIAGTIQQ
+469 ATSAEVNTTIAAQAGNT
-481 QSGASGTLSSSPFT
+481 GPLSTAPFAG
-495 SVGTVSGFAANQ
+495 VGSVSGFANNQ
-507 VSKLSVDVTI
+507 VTNLSFNVAVTSAGSTTI
-517 DTGGSAHIN
+517 TGSDGQGGTFTADLGTATSAAVVSFTITGGA
-526 VSDGLG
+526 
-532 GSFSTVV
+532 
-539 TAASA
+539 
-544 SAAGGNIVSI
+544 
-554 TIAGGTN
+554 N
-561 AGAKLNIAFADSAL
+561 AGANINLSISDSGL
-575 SQQGSAGTAASHAAF
+575 SAAAAAGTATSSASF
-590 TVQVRGAYTQ
+590 NVKVRGQYTAV
-600 QRDAKFDV
+600 RDAKFDV
-608 RGAHSGTDASLTTKQ
+608 RGVHTGTDADLTTKQ
-623 LVDASDQN
+623 LVDGSDQN

-644 VNVVSQNV
+644 VNVISQNV
-652 QTNGQGLAIDQA
+652 QTNGQGLQLDQA
-664 QNNWGDRSDIQ
+664 QNSWGDRSDIQ
-675 NAIEQLTKA
+675 NAIDQLNKA
-684 SNLLRTA
+684 KNLLRTA

-696 TNLGII
+696 TNLNII

-709 SEFANVLTEGASK
+709 LEFSNVLTEGASK